1 METDL
6 GLLALRLALSAL
18 VAGHAC
24 QKLFGWFRG
33 RGITGTGALFEAD
46 GIRPGPAMVI
56 VAGLTELT
64 AAAMLALGML
74 TPLAGAM
81 LIGAMLAA
89 ISSLWHKGLWAHLGG
104 FEVPLVYSLIAFS
117 LIITGPGSL
126 AVDSLFPWQLHGPW
140 WALGAVAVGAVAAL
154 PVIGMVARHRRG
166 AAAA

>member
-6 GLLALRLALSAL
+6 GLLVLRLVLSAL

-33 RGITGTGALFEAD
+33 RGVTGTGALFEAD

-56 VAGLTELT
+56 FAGLSELT
-64 AAAMLALGML
+64 AAAMLALGLM

-89 ISSLWHKGLWAHLGG
+89 ISSLWHKGVWAHLGG
-104 FEVPLVYSLIAFS
+104 FEVPLVYGLIAFS
-117 LIITGPGSL
+117 LVITGPGSL
-126 AVDSLFPWQLHGPW
+126 AIDSLLPWQLHGLW
-140 WALGAVAVGAVAAL
+140 WALGAAVVGTVAAL

-166 AAAA
+166 AA